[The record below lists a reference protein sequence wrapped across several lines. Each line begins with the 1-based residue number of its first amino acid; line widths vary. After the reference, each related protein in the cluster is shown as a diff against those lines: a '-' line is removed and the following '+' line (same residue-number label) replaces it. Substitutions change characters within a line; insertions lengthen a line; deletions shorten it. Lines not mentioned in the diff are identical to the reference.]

1 MILGKSSSDKQ
12 INNQKNITM
21 ALSDKSKK
29 DEKDKKKGAA
39 ATGSKFNMSSN
50 TKTAGKSQT
59 TGGNSAANRSRGA
72 QRGS

>member
-1 MILGKSSSDKQ
+1 MKKLIL
-12 INNQKNITM
+12 M
-21 ALSDKSKK
+21 AAFAGLLGSNVVANTLGD
-29 DEKDKKKGAA
+29 DKDKKKGAA
-39 ATGSKFNMSSN
+39 ASGSKFNMSSN